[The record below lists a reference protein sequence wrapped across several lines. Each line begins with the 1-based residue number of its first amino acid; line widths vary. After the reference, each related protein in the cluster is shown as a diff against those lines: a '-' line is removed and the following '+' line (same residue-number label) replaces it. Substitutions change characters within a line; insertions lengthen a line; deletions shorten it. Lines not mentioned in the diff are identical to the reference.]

1 MSIQEIIP
9 TRKFVTELLQ
19 NIDIEEDQTKIEQ
32 FTIAL
37 KACQTTDYQVLKKAT
52 TRKIALRNELFTP
65 IKRYI

>member
-37 KACQTTDYQVLKKAT
+37 KACQTTDYQVLKKSDNQKN
-52 TRKIALRNELFTP
+52 RP
-65 IKRYI
+65 SQ